1 MIWVRLRDKEYSE
14 QNGRIKCK
22 QSFRVRSIQYDK
34 RRISGLVIEDEKG
47 EARFELVPPPVE
59 LTEVQKKAKHVK
71 QMLYDISG
79 KDVDTSSKLWREQYQ
94 KDENDIV
101 KMNAAI
107 LELEPKWNAIK
118 AEQHKA
124 VQNDA

>member
-1 MIWVRLRDKEYSE
+1 
-14 QNGRIKCK
+14 
-22 QSFRVRSIQYDK
+22 
-34 RRISGLVIEDEKG
+34 
-47 EARFELVPPPVE
+47 
-59 LTEVQKKAKHVK
+59 
-71 QMLYDISG
+71 MLYDISG
-79 KDVDTSSKLWREQYQ
+79 KDVDTSSKLWSEQYQ

-118 AEQHKA
+118 SEQHKA